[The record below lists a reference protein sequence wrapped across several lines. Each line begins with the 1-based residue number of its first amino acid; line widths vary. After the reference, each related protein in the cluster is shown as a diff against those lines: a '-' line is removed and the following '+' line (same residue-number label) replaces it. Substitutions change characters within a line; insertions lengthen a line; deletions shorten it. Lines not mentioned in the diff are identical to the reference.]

1 MIRYIYFNNKILIV
15 IRVYVSKV
23 FMDIMFISFL
33 RLNIIVMNFVLKKK
47 VLKYFFLFDLNK
59 FFFFIKF

>member
-15 IRVYVSKV
+15 IRVYVNKV

-47 VLKYFFLFDLNK
+47 VRKI
-59 FFFFIKF
+59 FFFIWFK

>member
-47 VLKYFFLFDLNK
+47 LEKYFF
-59 FFFFIKF
+59 FF

>member
-15 IRVYVSKV
+15 IRVYVNKV

-47 VLKYFFLFDLNK
+47 VRKI
-59 FFFFIKF
+59 FFFI

>member
-1 MIRYIYFNNKILIV
+1 MCIYFNNKILIV

-47 VLKYFFLFDLNK
+47 LEKYFFLFDLNK